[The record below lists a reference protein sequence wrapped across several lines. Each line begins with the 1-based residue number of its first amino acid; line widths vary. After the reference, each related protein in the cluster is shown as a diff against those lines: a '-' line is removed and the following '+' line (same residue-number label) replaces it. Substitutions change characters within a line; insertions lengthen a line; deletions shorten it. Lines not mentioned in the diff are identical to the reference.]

1 MFPAGTAAIG
11 FFGRSFPQRMGSD
24 MNVVMTKGEQTRQR
38 ILDIAQAAVLSK
50 GFEATSIDE
59 IIAEAEITK
68 SGFYYHFADK
78 NMLARA
84 MLKRYV
90 ADNEE
95 MFDSIFLRAR
105 QLSDDPLQFFL
116 IGLNMLAEVMED
128 LPNAHPGCLIAS
140 ICYQE
145 RLFDREV
152 IALTA
157 QSVKDWNNRFRGYVR
172 DIAAAYPARDK
183 VDLDDVGDMLAC
195 VVDGAIIMSKTLN
208 ETYQLGRQVRAYRS
222 YVKLLFAPSVQ

>member
-1 MFPAGTAAIG
+1 
-11 FFGRSFPQRMGSD
+11 
-24 MNVVMTKGEQTRQR
+24 MNMAMTKGEQTRQR
-38 ILDIAQAAVLSK
+38 ILDIAEAAVLSK

-84 MLKRYV
+84 MLKRYIEHND
-90 ADNEE
+90 AL
-95 MFDSIFLRAR
+95 FDSIFSRAR

-128 LPNAHPGCLIAS
+128 LPSGHPGCMIAS

-152 IALTA
+152 VALTA
-157 QSVKDWNNRFRGYVR
+157 KSVRAWNARFRGYIEEIAICHPPR
-172 DIAAAYPARDK
+172 DRI
-183 VDLDDVGDMLAC
+183 DLDDVSQMLSC

-208 ETYQLGRQVRAYRS
+208 EPKQLARQVRAYRS
-222 YVKLLFAPSVQ
+222 YVKLLFTPSLQ

>member
-1 MFPAGTAAIG
+1 
-11 FFGRSFPQRMGSD
+11 
-24 MNVVMTKGEQTRQR
+24 MNVMMSKGEQTRQR

-59 IIAEAEITK
+59 IIAEADITK

-84 MLKRYV
+84 MLKRYI
-90 ADNEE
+90 ADNDAV
-95 MFDSIFLRAR
+95 FDNVFGRAR
-105 QLSDDPLQFFL
+105 ELTDDPLQFYL
-116 IGLNMLAEVMED
+116 IGVNMLAEVMED
-128 LPNAHPGCLIAS
+128 LPNAHPGCLVAS

-157 QSVKDWNNRFRGYVR
+157 QSLRDWNNLFRGYVR
-172 DIAAAYPARDK
+172 DIAAIYPPRDK
-183 VDLDDVGDMLAC
+183 VDLDEVGDMLSC
-195 VVDGAIIMSKTLN
+195 VVDGAIIMSKTLG
-208 ETYQLGRQVRAYRS
+208 EPARLGRQVRAYRTFI
-222 YVKLLFAPSVQ
+222 KLLFSPSIP

>member
-1 MFPAGTAAIG
+1 M
-11 FFGRSFPQRMGSD
+11 S
-24 MNVVMTKGEQTRQR
+24 KGEQTRQR
-38 ILDIAQAAVLSK
+38 ILAIAEAAVLSK

-84 MLKRYV
+84 MLKRYI
-90 ADNEE
+90 AHNDAL
-95 MFDSIFLRAR
+95 FDSIFERAR

-116 IGLNMLAEVMED
+116 IGLNMLAELMED
-128 LPNAHPGCLIAS
+128 LPGGHPGCLVAS

-152 IALTA
+152 VELTA
-157 QSVKDWNNRFRGYVR
+157 HSVRGWNDRFRSYVE
-172 DIAAAYPARDK
+172 DIAVAYPPRDR
-183 VDLDDVGDMLAC
+183 VELDDVAAMLSC
-195 VVDGAIIMSKTLN
+195 VVDGGIIMSKTLHDRAS
-208 ETYQLGRQVRAYRS
+208 LPRQVRLYRS
-222 YVKLLFAPSVQ
+222 YVKLLFTPG

>member
-1 MFPAGTAAIG
+1 
-11 FFGRSFPQRMGSD
+11 
-24 MNVVMTKGEQTRQR
+24 MNLSKGEQTRQR
-38 ILDIAQAAVLSK
+38 ILDIAEAAVLSK

-59 IIAEAEITK
+59 IIAEAAITK

-78 NMLARA
+78 NVLARA

-90 ADNEE
+90 EHNEAL
-95 MFDSIFLRAR
+95 FDHIFGRAR

-152 IALTA
+152 VALTA
-157 QSVKDWNNRFRGYVR
+157 QSVKDWNGRFRAYVG
-172 DIAAAYPARDK
+172 DIAAAYPPRDR
-183 VDLDDVGDMLAC
+183 VDLDDVANMLSC

-208 ETYQLGRQVRAYRS
+208 EPSQLGRQVRAFRS
-222 YVKLLFAPSVQ
+222 YVKLLFTPSVQ

>member
-1 MFPAGTAAIG
+1 
-11 FFGRSFPQRMGSD
+11 
-24 MNVVMTKGEQTRQR
+24 MNIAMSKGEQTRQR

-59 IIAEAEITK
+59 IIAEADITK

-84 MLKRYV
+84 MLKRYI
-90 ADNEE
+90 ADNDTV
-95 MFDSIFLRAR
+95 FDTVFGRAR

-128 LPNAHPGCLIAS
+128 LPTAHPGCLVAS

-152 IALTA
+152 VALTA
-157 QSVKDWNNRFRGYVR
+157 QSVRDWNTRFRGYIE
-172 DIAAAYPARDK
+172 DIAAAYPPRDK
-183 VDLDDVGDMLAC
+183 VDLDNVADMLSC
-195 VVDGAIIMSKTLN
+195 VIDGAIIMSKTLA
-208 ETYQLGRQVRAYRS
+208 EPARLGRQVRAYRS
-222 YVKLLFAPSVQ
+222 YVKLLFSSSVQ